1 MHAISLRRLC
11 ERNFTMHRHADA
23 VAPGNRQQRSDEGY
37 LLALRQVLLAH
48 ADPAAATC
56 DRACHYFNQRPP
68 CLSAVGDKQKR
79 RFWEL
84 HVPTRPNCG
93 LDGSACAIFGIRPAS
108 RDQRPAST
116 AARMLVAIM
125 TGFRAFDTAVLRST
139 AEQPSSIAIAASEDV
154 PMPASSTTGTGERA
168 QMISMTCW
176 LQIPSPEP
184 IGDPSGITAAAP
196 ASASLRQTT
205 GSSVQYGSTVN
216 PLATSV
222 SVACTSSSV

>member
-1 MHAISLRRLC
+1 MHAISLRHLC
-11 ERNFTMHRHADA
+11 QRSFTMQRHAGA
-23 VAPGNRQQRSDEGY
+23 VARGNRKQRLHERD
-37 LLALRQVLLAH
+37 LLALRQILLSN
-48 ADPAAATC
+48 ADPAAAAS
-56 DRACHYFNQRPP
+56 DRACHYFDQRPP

-79 RFWEL
+79 RLWKS

-139 AEQPSSIAIAASEDV
+139 AEQPSSIAIAASEAV

-168 QMISMTCW
+168 QMISITC
-176 LQIPSPEP
+176 
-184 IGDPSGITAAAP
+184 
-196 ASASLRQTT
+196 
-205 GSSVQYGSTVN
+205 
-216 PLATSV
+216 
-222 SVACTSSSV
+222 

>member
-1 MHAISLRRLC
+1 MAR
-11 ERNFTMHRHADA
+11 
-23 VAPGNRQQRSDEGY
+23 GNRTQRSDERD
-37 LLALRQVLLAH
+37 LIALREILLAH
-48 ADPAAATC
+48 ADPAAAGC
-56 DRACHYFNQRPP
+56 DRACHYLDQRPP

-79 RFWEL
+79 RFWKS

-108 RDQRPAST
+108 RDPRPAST

-139 AEQPSSIAIAASEDV
+139 AEQPSSIAIVASEAV

-176 LQIPSPEP
+176 LQMPSPEP
-184 IGDPSGITAAAP
+184 IGEPSGITATAP

-205 GSSVQYGSTVN
+205 GSSVQ
-216 PLATSV
+216 
-222 SVACTSSSV
+222 